1 MLTGGG
7 ADEAGGEG
15 QPHPSRAHLQ
25 CFLYSSDAVLYR
37 LMMLSVHLSESGD
50 NGRDWLV
57 WAAPTTPLKSSYPH
71 MQWPPLTEFIH
82 RPGSITSLYTFPLQ
96 YTNLT
101 THKNTLYKVYIT
113 SLPTYLPSTR
123 NQPSKASS
131 LSNNSLIGALE
142 SLCVTTVSYTI
153 LSPLHPPDEISP
165 SYDVVLTSPQSHH
178 NSGVTTSP
186 P

>member
-1 MLTGGG
+1 MLPFFRDT
-7 ADEAGGEG
+7 
-15 QPHPSRAHLQ
+15 
-25 CFLYSSDAVLYR
+25 LYSSDAVLYR

-101 THKNTLYKVYIT
+101 THKNTEYTLY
-113 SLPTYLPSTR
+113 
-123 NQPSKASS
+123 
-131 LSNNSLIGALE
+131 IGRFGL
-142 SLCVTTVSYTI
+142 VRVF
-153 LSPLHPPDEISP
+153 
-165 SYDVVLTSPQSHH
+165 
-178 NSGVTTSP
+178 
-186 P
+186 